1 MQQKW
6 IRTLTAAVIAT
17 AIAIQIPL
25 NGGSGVALA
34 DTEYPTN
41 NSGGIAE
48 LLATTG
54 TAAIVVYG
62 VSATTGSSIGA
73 GLFTAVTAKGLQQIL
88 FSKALEFGEIGR
100 LFELVG
106 IPSSIAGMESA
117 VTIFAPTNGALS
129 AIPAEDLAALVAPQN
144 RPKLSSLLQLHIIEG
159 RYSIAQLKALP
170 NGTPLKTLSGENV
183 IVTTTGELKI
193 NGIAVGSD
201 DLGFSSGWVHSL
213 NGVLSPDGSSSK

>member
-25 NGGSGVALA
+25 HGGSGVALA

-41 NSGGIAE
+41 NTGGVAE
-48 LLATTG
+48 QLATVG

-73 GLFTAVTAKGLQQIL
+73 GLFTAVSVRGLQQVL
-88 FSKALEFGEIGR
+88 LSKAFEFGEIGR

-106 IPSSIAGMESA
+106 LPSSIAAMESA

-129 AIPAEDLAALVAPQN
+129 GIPADELAALVAPQN
-144 RPKLSSLLQLHIIEG
+144 RAKLSSVLQFHIIEG

-170 NGTPLKTLSGENV
+170 NGTPLKTVSGESV
-183 IVTTTGELKI
+183 IVTTTGSLKL
-193 NGIAVGSD
+193 NGIAVGND
-201 DLGFSSGWVHSL
+201 DVGFSSGWVHSL
-213 NGVLSPDGSSSK
+213 NGVLNPAGSTQ